1 MLDAGTHRLLA
12 TFTVLVVMISSIWL
26 GAARAKIV
34 VPATAVI
41 EADDTT
47 VNNIVAMFEGAEQ
60 AMKAHDLEAVLSL
73 YSAEYDYHGLKKA
86 TSGKFGRTCSMNMP
100 RSLTL
105 ICSAKSRKS
114 DQEAGP
120 WWRLPAPVICG
131 PYPKP
136 VSSTS
141 RSTAGMKKYIT
152 LSLRTGRG
160 AFAATSEN
168 HRGCCPSGP
177 PRIRCSKAHMP
188 QRQA

>member
-86 TSGKFGRTCSMNMP
+86 DVRKIWKDLFDEYAEIADTHLFSKIAKVGSGSRAVVEVTCTGHLWAVSKTSK
-100 RSLTL
+100 L
-105 ICSAKSRKS
+105 
-114 DQEAGP
+114 
-120 WWRLPAPVICG
+120 
-131 PYPKP
+131 
-136 VSSTS
+136 
-141 RSTAGMKKYIT
+141 YIPIDSWHEEVHY
-152 LSLRTGRG
+152 LVLENG
-160 AFAATSEN
+160 AW
-168 HRGCCPSGP
+168 
-177 PRIRCSKAHMP
+177 RIRGNVGESPRVLPFGTAPHP
-188 QRQA
+188 LF